1 MESKKQ
7 DTSLKR
13 WGSHYF
19 KTNHKN
25 FNIGFVHIPSSP
37 PKKKTET
44 NGLLPEIKLFLTF
57 LRESHENCS
66 KMNQGEVLI
75 PSKDKLKIELY
86 RKQKKWSFNI
96 VTLPTS
102 NSHSKWKP
110 RSSEWKTL
118 EYTRLVNST
127 FCVHWLASSE
137 VIDKYYS
144 PPNSQRY
151 KIVTITE
158 VKQFFGSYVVNNKTI
173 IHLCNGK

>member
-1 MESKKQ
+1 
-7 DTSLKR
+7 
-13 WGSHYF
+13 
-19 KTNHKN
+19 
-25 FNIGFVHIPSSP
+25 
-37 PKKKTET
+37 
-44 NGLLPEIKLFLTF
+44 
-57 LRESHENCS
+57 
-66 KMNQGEVLI
+66 MNQGEVLI

-86 RKQKKWSFNI
+86 REQKKWSFNI

-137 VIDKYYS
+137 VTDKYYS

-151 KIVTITE
+151 KILNHKIQPLPLSLTLTE

-173 IHLCNGK
+173 TFVMVNRKWIFLYHFMTQKIFTTSYFREWLLWLTVWN